1 MSLKAKK
8 NTLEVRK
15 AGIMKHFFSIIGG
28 MGTIATESYVRMINH
43 RIKITKDQ
51 DYLNYILVND
61 AQVPDRTAYIKDPSK
76 PNFFTALREDVLQQ
90 AQLKPYFFVM
100 PCNTAHYCYDD
111 LAKLTDIPFLQ
122 MMRIAV
128 HKFITDDPQ
137 EKKIGLIA
145 TEGSIYDHLYEDE
158 IKEVGCEVELG
169 GPEIQPM
176 VTELIYSNIKEKGV
190 VDGELYHRILRTMH
204 DQYGC
209 NVILLGCTELS
220 LAQEKAPEHPYN
232 VIDPQVI
239 LADVAIELEL
249 KIRAGMDPK
258 TAIKKYMY

>member
-1 MSLKAKK
+1 MK
-8 NTLEVRK
+8 N
-15 AGIMKHFFSIIGG
+15 FFTIIGG
-28 MGTIATESYVRMINH
+28 MGTIATESFVRMINH

-61 AQVPDRTAYIKDPSK
+61 AQVPDRTTYIKDHSK
-76 PNFFTALREDVLQQ
+76 PNFFNALRDDVLQQ
-90 AQLKPYFFVM
+90 SPLKPDFFIM
-100 PCNTAHYCYDD
+100 PCNTAHYFYDD
-111 LAKLTDIPFLQ
+111 LANLTDVPFLN

-128 HKFITDDPQ
+128 HKFLVDYPN

-158 IKEVGCEVELG
+158 IKQVGREAELG

-190 VDGELYHRILRTMH
+190 VDKELYHRILRTMH

-220 LAQEKAPEHPYN
+220 LAQEKAPDHPYN
-232 VIDPQVI
+232 VIDPQVTI
-239 LADVAIELEL
+239 ADVAIELEL
-249 KIRAGMDPK
+249 QIRSGMDPQ
-258 TAIKKYMY
+258 TVVKKYLY